1 MKKIILFLSTLF
13 IAGSAYAFP
22 ICSPQDVF
30 CQQHSKL
37 DNPGNLYM
45 DGTMYSTAINISS
58 GIVNNNLQV
67 GGALRSSNTFVT
79 TADGHL
85 DASTLINPLPFISG
99 ANLYALNGAAI
110 NGTIPASS
118 IGNAVIA
125 NQNTLQAGTSF
136 YVQQGTINGS
146 LTVNGTATAINAIGG
161 NIAFPYGNSIIVS
174 PSISWPSGTNTLL
187 SVFFNS
193 VDDEVDYYTPGG
205 TRATPVMS
213 MRSSTGRTGFKT
225 TNPGYDLEVN
235 GTMGAQT
242 LTTTSGALNLTIKAA
257 SQIRALTPA
266 NQGQYY
272 YCIDCTTVS
281 TCVSTG
287 TVVGSWAL
295 ITNRGS
301 VCQ

>member
-1 MKKIILFLSTLF
+1 MIRKVLILMACLYLGTK
-13 IAGSAYAFP
+13 AYALCNFQVGS
-22 ICSPQDVF
+22 ICIDDAPNTGIKV
-30 CQQHSKL
+30 
-37 DNPGNLYM
+37 
-45 DGTMYSTAINISS
+45 SS
-58 GIVNNNLQV
+58 GIAVNNFWV

-79 TADGHL
+79 TVEGHL
-85 DASTLINPLPFISG
+85 DASTLINPLPAISG
-99 ANLYALNGAAI
+99 ALLYAINGAAI
-110 NGTIPASS
+110 NGIIPASS

-136 YVQQGTINGS
+136 YVQQGTINGA
-146 LTVNGTATAINAIGG
+146 LTVNGSGTAINATVG
-161 NIAFPYGNSIIVS
+161 NIAFPYGSSIIVS

-213 MRSSTGRTGFKT
+213 MRSATGRTGFKT

-242 LTTTSGALNLTIKAA
+242 LTTTSGALNLTIKSGA
-257 SQIRALTPA
+257 QIRALTPA

-272 YCIDCTTVS
+272 YCLDCSVVT

-287 TVVGSWAL
+287 TALGAWSL